1 MHTPNTETAGPKP
14 VARET
19 VLAQLQWRCAV
30 KKFDPARK
38 ISAADWHALEEALVL
53 TPTSFGLQHAR
64 FIVVDDPDRRAQ
76 LVPVSWGQ
84 TQPVDCS
91 HYLVFAIRNPL
102 TADDVE
108 RHLDRIAAVREVP
121 RASLEPYRQMMLGS
135 LRKAEASGFLNEWSA
150 RQAYIALGNF
160 MTCAALLGIDTCPME
175 GIEPE
180 NYDAILGLPG
190 QGLKTI
196 VACAAGYR
204 AADDK
209 YGQMKKVR
217 YPVPD
222 MIVRI

>member
-1 MHTPNTETAGPKP
+1 MKP
-14 VARET
+14 VSNET

-30 KKFDPARK
+30 KKFDPTRL
-38 ISAADWHALEEALVL
+38 ISDADWRTLEEALVL

-64 FIVVDDPDRRAQ
+64 FIVVADPALRAR

-91 HYLVFAIRNPL
+91 HYVVFAIRNPL
-102 TADDVE
+102 TAEDVE
-108 RHLDRIAAVREVP
+108 RFLDRTVAVRELP

-135 LRKAEASGFLNEWSA
+135 LRKATESGFVNEWSA

-160 MTCAALLGIDTCPME
+160 MTCAAVLGIDTCPME

-180 NYDAILGLPG
+180 NYDQILGLPA

-217 YPVPD
+217 YAVQE
-222 MIVRI
+222 MVTRI